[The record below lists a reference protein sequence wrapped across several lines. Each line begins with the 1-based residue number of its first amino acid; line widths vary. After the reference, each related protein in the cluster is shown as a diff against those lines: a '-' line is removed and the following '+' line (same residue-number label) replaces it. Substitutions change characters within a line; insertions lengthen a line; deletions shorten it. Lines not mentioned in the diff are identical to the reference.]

1 MRRNQQY
8 AAYRPPLTEEQKS
21 RVSRAENPV
30 KEYGRIAVEEAKK
43 QLSVAVNA
51 DGAYNALPEGEDVC
65 LRIPGIDPRGQYSIL
80 SMKVSRRSRVIE
92 STLPLREKAVGE
104 LVGEI
109 LSAPAVRERWIG
121 LQKLSQRHRILTRA
135 EKLCWDERAA
145 DSLHMQARRLEVDP
159 VVAEVDLVLQGVEY
173 LLGIREGRA
182 PAEVDRFYRDVL
194 GVEFSPEQRAAARRL
209 VQPLEA
215 ELFFPDFENV
225 LLQALFSMPE
235 NWGLS
240 ISELEALRDEEDEE

>member
-1 MRRNQQY
+1 MQRNQQY
-8 AAYRPPLTEEQKS
+8 ASFRPPLTEEQKS
-21 RVSRAENPV
+21 RVSRAENPA

-92 STLPLREKAVGE
+92 STLLLRDQSVSE
-104 LVGEI
+104 LVEGI
-109 LSAPAVRERWIG
+109 FSSPAVRERWIG

-145 DSLHMQARRLEVDP
+145 DSLHMQARKLEVDP
-159 VVAEVDLVLQGVEY
+159 VVAEVDLVLQVVEH
-173 LLGIREGRA
+173 LLGIREGPA
-182 PAEVDRFYRDVL
+182 PAEVEHFCRDTL
-194 GVEFSPEQRAAARRL
+194 GVEFTPEQRAAARRL
-209 VQPLEA
+209 VQSREA
-215 ELFFPDFENV
+215 ELFLPDFENV

-240 ISELEALRDEEDEE
+240 IAELEALRDEEDEE

>member
-1 MRRNQQY
+1 M
-8 AAYRPPLTEEQKS
+8 
-21 RVSRAENPV
+21 
-30 KEYGRIAVEEAKK
+30 EEAKK

-51 DGAYNALPEGEDVC
+51 GGEHNALPESEDAC
-65 LRIPGIDPRGQYSIL
+65 LRVPAVDPRGQYSIL
-80 SMKVSRRSRVIE
+80 SMKVSRRSRV
-92 STLPLREKAVGE
+92 
-104 LVGEI
+104 
-109 LSAPAVRERWIG
+109 
-121 LQKLSQRHRILTRA
+121 LTRA
-135 EKLCWDERAA
+135 EKLCWDESAA
-145 DSLHMQARRLEVDP
+145 DSLHVQARRLEVDP

-194 GVEFSPEQRAAARRL
+194 GVEFSPEQQAAARRL

-240 ISELEALRDEEDEE
+240 IAELEGLRDEEDEE